1 MDVNYDNNKFFF
13 FFSLKVGKFQQTFH
27 KELKQSVHK
36 LFLK

>member
-1 MDVNYDNNKFFF
+1 MDVNYDNNTF